1 MGTKVYNDLPLE
13 VKLSIFMGA
22 KVCND
27 LLLEVGKILNFSDS
41 EKFINILT
49 SEPLLLGFY
58 CYCWRCLA
66 RARTNIKKKTRRKLY
81 IIVIDKACEKL
92 AKFEVSF
99 SDRHWLSAC
108 FGFCIYRNIDRKR
121 QTYRW
126 KRLEVSIEQMLIII
140 SCYLRII
147 SLTIHLEVGQSDNT
161 YNNSWYSY
169 KK

>member
-1 MGTKVYNDLPLE
+1 MGAKVYNDLPLEVRKTVNLKLPSIESEYASKTFYFMGTKVYNDLPLE

-121 QTYRW
+121 QTYR
-126 KRLEVSIEQMLIII
+126 
-140 SCYLRII
+140 
-147 SLTIHLEVGQSDNT
+147 
-161 YNNSWYSY
+161 
-169 KK
+169 

>member
-1 MGTKVYNDLPLE
+1 MGAKVYNDLPLEVRKTVNLKLPSIESEYASKTFYFMGTKVYNDLPLE

-81 IIVIDKACEKL
+81 IVVIDKAC
-92 AKFEVSF
+92 
-99 SDRHWLSAC
+99 
-108 FGFCIYRNIDRKR
+108 
-121 QTYRW
+121 
-126 KRLEVSIEQMLIII
+126 
-140 SCYLRII
+140 
-147 SLTIHLEVGQSDNT
+147 
-161 YNNSWYSY
+161 
-169 KK
+169 